1 MPDGTSRFSC
11 KGETLYHF
19 MGTSTFAEYTVV
31 AEIACAKVNQKADL
45 EEMCPLAC
53 GVATGWGAVWNTCK
67 VEKDSS
73 VAVFGLGKNQP
84 HFSYIPPDPEKV
96 ANLSFSSALTYV

>member
-1 MPDGTSRFSC
+1 
-11 KGETLYHF
+11 
-19 MGTSTFAEYTVV
+19 VV

-84 HFSYIPPDPEKV
+84 PISYNPTLRSP
-96 ANLSFSSALTYV
+96 NLSFFSLAQTCC